1 MDIVKQQA
9 RTYFSVIV
17 LDIEMPVMNG
27 MEACLQI
34 DRYLREEEKVPGPIG
49 SASSMSSE
57 LNNPY
62 PMASK
67 IPFIYALTSE

>member
-1 MDIVKQQA
+1 
-9 RTYFSVIV
+9 
-17 LDIEMPVMNG
+17 MPVMNG

-34 DRYLREEEKVPGPIG
+34 DRYLKEEEKVPGPIG

-57 LNNPY
+57 LSNSY
-62 PMASK
+62 SMATK